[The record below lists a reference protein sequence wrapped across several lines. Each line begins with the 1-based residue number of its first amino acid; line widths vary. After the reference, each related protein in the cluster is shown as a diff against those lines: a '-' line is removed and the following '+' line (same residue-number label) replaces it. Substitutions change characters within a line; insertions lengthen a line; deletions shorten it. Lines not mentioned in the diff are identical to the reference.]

1 MGAASTTSSD
11 VAKILLVDDDQDVT
25 EVMTGGLQRY
35 GLQVTAYSDPEHAL
49 SQYKSKQ
56 YDMILLDVRMPGMTG
71 FELAKRIWAK
81 DADAKVGFFSA
92 FEIYEK
98 EAKVMFKDLKSV
110 LFIKKPILP
119 SELARQIAEHL
130 KLKK

>member
-1 MGAASTTSSD
+1 MKTTTSKCK
-11 VAKILLVDDDQDVT
+11 VLLVDDDRDVT

-49 SQYKSKQ
+49 SQYKAKH

-71 FELAKRIWAK
+71 FELARQIWAL
-81 DADAKVGFFSA
+81 DPDAKIAFFSA

-98 EAKVMFKDLKSV
+98 EAKMMLRDLKSV

-119 SELARQIAEHL
+119 SELAKMIEMNLQPGG
-130 KLKK
+130 